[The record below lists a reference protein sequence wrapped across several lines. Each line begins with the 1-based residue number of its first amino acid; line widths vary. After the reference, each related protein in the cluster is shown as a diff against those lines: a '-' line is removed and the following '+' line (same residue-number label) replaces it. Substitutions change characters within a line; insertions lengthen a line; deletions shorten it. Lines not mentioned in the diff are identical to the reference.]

1 MSRVAVF
8 FLMIVAP
15 ALAICLAL
23 LGLET
28 LQDNLLGWFLLVT
41 GIAYAAGIVISYYV
55 REERFWESRL
65 KGLVMAEE
73 QADYSFWFITLG
85 MMAAFYLSPLEY
97 LYIAPL
103 LPRAAWM
110 EASGLGLVILG
121 SVLFVWARR
130 ILGES
135 YSGHIS
141 IKQGQELT
149 QSGPYRFIRH
159 PAYLGYLLMA
169 LGLALGYSSLAGLA
183 AIPLI
188 LIPTAIFRIRV
199 EDKILAEHFGA
210 QFEEYA
216 RKTKRLI
223 PGIW

>member
-1 MSRVAVF
+1 MNRFAIL
-8 FLMIVAP
+8 FLMVAAP

-41 GIAYAAGIVISYYV
+41 GIIYAAGIVISYYF

-65 KGLVMAEE
+65 KGLVTAEE
-73 QADYSFWFITLG
+73 KADYSFWFITLG

-103 LPRAAWM
+103 LPRATWM
-110 EASGLGLVILG
+110 EVSGLVLVILG

-130 ILGES
+130 ILGKS
-135 YSGHIS
+135 YSGHVS
-141 IKQGQELT
+141 VKEDQELM

-169 LGLALGYSSLAGLA
+169 LGLALGYSSLAGLIA
-183 AIPLI
+183 VPLV
-188 LIPTAIFRIRV
+188 LIPATIFRIRV
-199 EDKILAEHFGA
+199 EDKMLAEHFGA
-210 QFEEYA
+210 PFAEYV
-216 RKTKRLI
+216 RKTKRLL

>member
-1 MSRVAVF
+1 MNRFAIL
-8 FLMIVAP
+8 FLMVAAP

-28 LQDNLLGWFLLVT
+28 LQENLLGWFLLVT
-41 GIAYAAGIVISYYV
+41 GIIYAAGIVISHYI

-65 KGLVMAEE
+65 KGLVTAEE
-73 QADYSFWFITLG
+73 KADYSFWFITLG
-85 MMAAFYLSPLEY
+85 MMTAFYLSPLEY

-103 LPRAAWM
+103 LPRTTCM
-110 EASGLGLVILG
+110 EVSGLVLVILG

-141 IKQGQELT
+141 VKEDQELM
-149 QSGPYRFIRH
+149 QIGPYRFIRH

-169 LGLALGYSSLAGLA
+169 LGLALGYSSLAGLIA
-183 AIPLI
+183 VPLV
-188 LIPTAIFRIRV
+188 LIPATIFRIRV
-199 EDKILAEHFGA
+199 EDKMLAEHFGA
-210 QFEEYA
+210 SFAEYV
-216 RKTKRLI
+216 RKTKRLL

>member
-65 KGLVMAEE
+65 KGLVTAEE

-130 ILGES
+130 ILGEG